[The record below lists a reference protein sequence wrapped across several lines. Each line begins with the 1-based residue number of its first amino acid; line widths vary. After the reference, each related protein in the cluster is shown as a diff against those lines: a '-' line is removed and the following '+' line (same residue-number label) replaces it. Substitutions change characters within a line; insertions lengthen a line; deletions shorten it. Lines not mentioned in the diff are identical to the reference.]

1 MSKVVKKIT
10 RPVSKVLDK
19 VIPNEIKPI
28 LPYLAAAAPF
38 LAPATFAAGAS
49 GIGSLS
55 GLGSMA
61 SRAALSGAL
70 NLGAQLSQEGS
81 EGEFNPFTLALAAGS
96 GALTD
101 PTAGAAIRG
110 KTFASQMGDTGA
122 TRNLFQ
128 KGVDFG
134 LEGLAKTADV
144 MSAGATPGATL
155 GAKLT
160 AASAPIGIEA
170 TKSAYDAA
178 LAAQKAY
185 EQQLSDYY
193 KQTGELLED
202 NSSARIS
209 AITSS
214 MLNAGFGQ
222 TDIDDALRQIGLLS
236 VGGRVGFNSGGD
248 TNTPIKKIIEEYDEY
263 LKFLKEQKEKETEK
277 KAEGGIISLRDGY
290 KFGALVKAAQKGKQV
305 VNYLRRM
312 FDNTEL
318 NMNLIDS
325 DVDGVATPTGYDVYL
340 NPKSKKAKQVIE
352 GLMDEG
358 YSIKKS
364 GDEYVLDMS
373 GLDEGALEAGKS
385 KGLRIGGEDID
396 RLKKEGVDPMYSSM
410 EEKEIYD
417 QLIRPKRAEG
427 GIMNLSMGGTP
438 MEMDYRGGGFIPIGA
453 KEKADDVPARL
464 SKNEFVMT
472 ADAVR
477 GMGGGD
483 VNRGAERMY
492 DIMNR
497 YEAIGRA

>member
-1 MSKVVKKIT
+1 MGRIVKKIT
-10 RPVSKVLDK
+10 RPISKVLDK
-19 VIPNEIKPI
+19 VIPNEIKPV

-49 GIGSLS
+49 GIGSIS

-101 PTAGAAIRG
+101 PTAGATLRG

-122 TRNLFQ
+122 TRNLFE

-170 TKSAYDAA
+170 SKSAYDAA

-193 KQTGELLED
+193 KQTGEILED
-202 NSSARIS
+202 NSSARID

-236 VGGRVGFNSGGD
+236 VGGRVGFSNGGNPYKEYLRDIEDGIIDADTTFNEWLDNNAPDPDYDYSYKVGGRVGFNSGGD
-248 TNTPIKKIIEEYDEY
+248 TNSPIKKIVEEYDEF
-263 LKFLKEQKEKETEK
+263 LKFLKKEKEKETEK
-277 KAEGGIISLRDGY
+277 KAQGGRIGFSGGGDTDSPI
-290 KFGALVKAAQKGKQV
+290 KKAAKDFEGIPAK
-305 VNYLRRM
+305 YL
-312 FDNTEL
+312 EIL
-318 NMNLIDS
+318 KNL
-325 DVDGVATPTGYDVYL
+325 
-340 NPKSKKAKQVIE
+340 
-352 GLMDEG
+352 G
-358 YSIKKS
+358 YSTDEAVALIRKS
-364 GDEYVLDMS
+364 
-373 GLDEGALEAGKS
+373 
-385 KGLRIGGEDID
+385 
-396 RLKKEGVDPMYSSM
+396 MYS
-410 EEKEIYD
+410 ENKKD
-417 QLIRPKRAEG
+417 G
-427 GIMNLSMGGTP
+427 GIMGLNMGGTP

-483 VNRGAERMY
+483 VNKGAERMY